1 MIEKINITGYKSIK
15 QMNLDLKS
23 INILI
28 GANGSGKSNFIS
40 YFKLVDNLFEQRL
53 HNYTMQHNAEDLMFF
68 GLKHTQDI
76 KSEIN
81 CKDSKYSFSL
91 QPRANGSLFLAEEAC
106 CNTNGEIVYH
116 KRNVDESELQN
127 QDSAA
132 VHILRNHL
140 QGFKYYHFHDTSE
153 TSPLRMKS
161 FLEDNRS
168 LAKDGANLPSIL
180 YLLNVKYPKSFRRL
194 EMIVQSVMPYFEKF
208 VLEPSLL
215 DSQKIELQWIDK
227 NTPDKYFSARDLSDG
242 SIRFIALATLL
253 MQPNL
258 PELIIIDEPEL
269 GLHPLAISKLSGL
282 IRSASSRGCQI
293 IVATQSAELISNF
306 DVEDIITVDKT
317 KGASNFNHIDKA
329 SLEKWLQEYTL
340 GELWN
345 KSVIN
350 GQSKG

>member
-1 MIEKINITGYKSIK
+1 MIENIKITGYKSIK
-15 QMNLDLKS
+15 QISLDLNT
-23 INILI
+23 INIFI

-68 GLKHTQDI
+68 GLKHTQKI

-91 QPRANGSLFLAEEAC
+91 QPRANGSLFLSEEAC
-106 CNTNGEIVYH
+106 QNRNGETVYLRH
-116 KRNVDESELQN
+116 NAEESELQS
-127 QDSAA
+127 QESEVAQTMC
-132 VHILRNHL
+132 HHL
-140 QGFKYYHFHDTSE
+140 KEFKYYHFHDTSE

-161 FLEDNRS
+161 YLEDNRA

-180 YLLNVKYPKSFRRL
+180 YLLKKKHAKSFRRL
-194 EMIVQSVMPYFEKF
+194 EMVVQSVMPYFDKF
-208 VLEPSLL
+208 CLEPSLL
-215 DSQKIELQWIDK
+215 DSQRIELQWIDK
-227 NTPDKYFSARDLSDG
+227 NSPDKYFSARDLSDG

-253 MQPNL
+253 MQPKL

-306 DVEDIITVDKT
+306 EVEDIITVDK
-317 KGASNFNHIDKA
+317 KNGASNFKHLDKTNMD
-329 SLEKWLQEYTL
+329 KWLQEYTL

-345 KSVIN
+345 KSIIN
-350 GQSKG
+350 GQPI

>member
-1 MIEKINITGYKSIK
+1 MIENIKIIGYKSIK
-15 QMNLDLKS
+15 QMNLSLNT
-23 INILI
+23 INIFI

-68 GLKHTQDI
+68 GLKHTQEI

-91 QPRANGSLFLAEEAC
+91 QPRANGSLFLAEEMC
-106 CNTNGEIVYH
+106 KNNNGEDIYLKH
-116 KRNVDESELQN
+116 NTEESELQS
-127 QDSAA
+127 QDSEITQIMC
-132 VHILRNHL
+132 HHL

-161 FLEDNRS
+161 YLEDNRS

-180 YLLNVKYPKSFRRL
+180 YLLKERYAKSFRRL
-194 EMIVQSVMPYFEKF
+194 EMVVQSIMPYFERF
-208 VLEPSLL
+208 CLEPSLL
-215 DSQKIELQWIDK
+215 DAQKIELQWIDK
-227 NTPDKYFSARDLSDG
+227 NSPDKYFSARDLSDG

-269 GLHPLAISKLSGL
+269 GLHPLAINKLSGL

-293 IVATQSAELISNF
+293 IIATQSAELISNF
-306 DVEDIITVDKT
+306 EVEDIITVDKT
-317 KGASNFNHIDKA
+317 DGTSNFKHLDKVN
-329 SLEKWLQEYTL
+329 LEKWLQEYTL
-340 GELWN
+340 GELWK
-345 KSVIN
+345 KSIIN
-350 GQSKG
+350 GQPI